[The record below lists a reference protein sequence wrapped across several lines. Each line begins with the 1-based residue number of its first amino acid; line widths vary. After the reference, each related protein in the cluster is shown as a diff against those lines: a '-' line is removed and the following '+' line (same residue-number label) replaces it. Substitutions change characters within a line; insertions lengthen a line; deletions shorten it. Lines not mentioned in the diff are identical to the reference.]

1 VPTTLPAH
9 HLQERVL
16 FFNRFTIPKQRM
28 LYFELF
34 EKNGGR
40 HLLFPV
46 SNKELLKARKLQ

>member
-1 VPTTLPAH
+1 
-9 HLQERVL
+9 LQERVL